1 MYKVNKCFV
10 HYFFRGENLSI
21 GYDTEDYIKREDIKL
36 RLVGIGKCNK
46 SMITFTKDKYTRERY
61 DYWLGEFRS
70 NKNIHKII
78 KIEDGIEEI
87 ILERE

>member
-1 MYKVNKCFV
+1 MLCTL
-10 HYFFRGENLSI
+10 FFRGENLSI

-36 RLVGIGKCNK
+36 RLIGISKCNQ
-46 SMITFTKDKYTRERY
+46 SMITFSKEKYTRERY
-61 DYWLGEFRS
+61 DYWLSEFRS

-87 ILERE
+87 VLERE